1 MFNRTYIKDMA
12 KARLNGGSGNAI
24 LVLFLAG
31 LFGGISGSFLEFR
44 FGSEINM
51 DLGHFELPS
60 RILAIFSTVFVV
72 QFVLI
77 LLYGIFVGNVLTV
90 GARGW
95 FLRYGRGE
103 YPNIGDMFAGF
114 RIYLPAVK
122 TMILRELMV
131 FLWGLI
137 TCGIMGIVKSYAYSM
152 TEYILCE
159 NPNLPPSR
167 AMKMSEILTD
177 GAKVELFV
185 FDLSFIGW
193 ELLSSITCGILG
205 ILYVN
210 PYIWTAHAGIYDTL
224 KDAAIRSG
232 KLTWED
238 FGQLPP
244 PPPVSQG
251 PVFPS
256 YGF

>member
-1 MFNRTYIKDMA
+1 MFDRAYIKEMA
-12 KARLNGGSGNAI
+12 KNRLRAGSGNAI
-24 LVLFLAG
+24 LLLFLSG
-31 LFGGISGSFLEFR
+31 LFGGVFGVLLEFDIQSKVGFHFADPDLPFEFWTI
-44 FGSEINM
+44 FGTSFIIIS
-51 DLGHFELPS
+51 L
-60 RILAIFSTVFVV
+60 FSV
-72 QFVLI
+72 
-77 LLYGIFVGNVLTV
+77 LYGILVLNVITV

-95 FLRYGRGE
+95 FLRYSRGE
-103 YPNIGDMFAGF
+103 YPNIGDLFAGF
-114 RIYLPAVK
+114 RIYLPAMK
-122 TMILRELMV
+122 TMLLRDLLV

-159 NPNLPPSR
+159 NPNLSPSK
-167 AMKMSEILTD
+167 AIKMSSILTD

-193 ELLSSITCGILG
+193 TLLSSMTCYILG
-205 ILYVN
+205 ILYVD

-238 FGQLPP
+238 FGQVPP
-244 PPPVSQG
+244 PPPTYQD

>member
-72 QFVLI
+72 LFVLI

-103 YPNIGDMFAGF
+103 YPNIGDMFA
-114 RIYLPAVK
+114 
-122 TMILRELMV
+122 T
-131 FLWGLI
+131 
-137 TCGIMGIVKSYAYSM
+137 
-152 TEYILCE
+152 
-159 NPNLPPSR
+159 SR
-167 AMKMSEILTD
+167 
-177 GAKVELFV
+177 
-185 FDLSFIGW
+185 
-193 ELLSSITCGILG
+193 
-205 ILYVN
+205 
-210 PYIWTAHAGIYDTL
+210 
-224 KDAAIRSG
+224 R
-232 KLTWED
+232 
-238 FGQLPP
+238 
-244 PPPVSQG
+244 
-251 PVFPS
+251 
-256 YGF
+256 

>member
-1 MFNRTYIKDMA
+1 MP
-12 KARLNGGSGNAI
+12 I

-72 QFVLI
+72 LFVLI

-103 YPNIGDMFAGF
+103 YPNIGDMFAGVPD
-114 RIYLPAVK
+114 LPPGGENHDPAGTDGFPVGAHH
-122 TMILRELMV
+122 LRDHGDRQELR
-131 FLWGLI
+131 LQYD
-137 TCGIMGIVKSYAYSM
+137 GIH
-152 TEYILCE
+152 TLR

-177 GAKVELFV
+177 GAQGGAVCVRPEFH
-185 FDLSFIGW
+185 W
-193 ELLSSITCGILG
+193 LG
-205 ILYVN
+205 
-210 PYIWTAHAGIYDTL
+210 
-224 KDAAIRSG
+224 AAVVDHLR
-232 KLTWED
+232 D
-238 FGQLPP
+238 FGD
-244 PPPVSQG
+244 PVRQSLHLDGACRYLRHPQG
-251 PVFPS
+251 RRHPQRQTDVGGFRPAAPASAGFP
-256 YGF
+256 GPCFPELRLLTGGKRDGR

>member
-72 QFVLI
+72 LFVLI

-103 YPNIGDMFAGF
+103 YPNIGDMFAGVPD
-114 RIYLPAVK
+114 LPPGGENHDPA
-122 TMILRELMV
+122 ELMV

-177 GAKVELFV
+177 GAQGGAVCVRPEFH
-185 FDLSFIGW
+185 W
-193 ELLSSITCGILG
+193 LG
-205 ILYVN
+205 
-210 PYIWTAHAGIYDTL
+210 
-224 KDAAIRSG
+224 AAVVDHLR
-232 KLTWED
+232 D
-238 FGQLPP
+238 FGD
-244 PPPVSQG
+244 PVRQSLHLDGACRYLRHPQG
-251 PVFPS
+251 RRHPQR
-256 YGF
+256 